1 MSSAFPERLKKPM
14 LAVMLAL
21 PLARSQES
29 ISSIRPLHK
38 IGLYLSWSSLDTNYA
53 RWYNLILMATPK
65 MIGVLG
71 GMGPAATADFYQKI
85 IRATPAKADQDHLK
99 VLIFS
104 NPQVPDRT
112 AAIRGEGP
120 DPLPVLVASAEVL
133 IQGGADFITIPCVTA
148 HQYYEALQQA
158 ISVPILH
165 LIGETVTAAVGE
177 YPAHRQL
184 GLLATTGT
192 LQSRLFEHYFEP
204 RGFTILRPDPAVQA
218 STVMEAI
225 YAVKHGEPLER
236 PRRLIREAAE
246 HLRAR
251 GAEAIIAGCTE
262 VPLILRES
270 DLTVPLID
278 PTWILA
284 QAAVRRALG
293 HDRPASVA
301 SQRCYKD
308 RG

>member
-1 MSSAFPERLKKPM
+1 
-14 LAVMLAL
+14 
-21 PLARSQES
+21 
-29 ISSIRPLHK
+29 
-38 IGLYLSWSSLDTNYA
+38 
-53 RWYNLILMATPK
+53 

-104 NPQVPDRT
+104 NPQIPDRT
-112 AAIRGEGP
+112 AAIQGQGP
-120 DPLPVLVASAEVL
+120 DPIPVLVASAEVL
-133 IQGGADFITIPCVTA
+133 IRGGADLITIPCVTA
-148 HQYYEALQQA
+148 HQFYDSVQQA

-165 LIGETVTAAVGE
+165 LIGETVTAVVSQHPGF
-177 YPAHRQL
+177 RRL

-192 LQSRLFEHYFEP
+192 LQARLFESYFEP
-204 RGFTILRPDPAVQA
+204 RGFTILTPAPAVQTSA
-218 STVMEAI
+218 VMEAI

-236 PRRLIREAAE
+236 PCRLIREAAE
-246 HLRAR
+246 HLSAH

-262 VPLILRES
+262 VPLMLQDG
-270 DLTVPLID
+270 DLSVPMID

-284 QAAVRRALG
+284 QAAVRYALG
-293 HDRPASVA
+293 QDRSLAAA

>member
-1 MSSAFPERLKKPM
+1 MPR
-14 LAVMLAL
+14 
-21 PLARSQES
+21 
-29 ISSIRPLHK
+29 
-38 IGLYLSWSSLDTNYA
+38 
-53 RWYNLILMATPK
+53 
-65 MIGVLG
+65 MIGILG

-85 IRATPAKADQDHLK
+85 IQATPAKTDQEHLK

-148 HQYYEALQQA
+148 HYFYDTLQRA
-158 ISVPILH
+158 VSVPILH
-165 LIGETVTAAVGE
+165 LIGETVTAVLAE
-177 YPAHRQL
+177 YSGLRRL

-192 LQSRLFEHYFEP
+192 LESRLFEGYFEP
-204 RGFTILRPDPAVQA
+204 RGFSILTPDPAVQA
-218 STVMEAI
+218 SAVMEAV
-225 YAVKHGEPLER
+225 YAIKHGEPLER
-236 PRRLIREAAE
+236 PRHLIRDAAE
-246 HLRAR
+246 HLRVR
-251 GAEAIIAGCTE
+251 GAQAIIAGCTE
-262 VPLILRES
+262 VPLVLQDG
-270 DLTVPLID
+270 DLPVPVID

-284 QAAVRRALG
+284 QAAVHRALDQ
-293 HDRPASVA
+293 DRPLAAA

>member
-1 MSSAFPERLKKPM
+1 MGSS
-14 LAVMLAL
+14 
-21 PLARSQES
+21 
-29 ISSIRPLHK
+29 
-38 IGLYLSWSSLDTNYA
+38 
-53 RWYNLILMATPK
+53 K

-120 DPLPVLVASAEVL
+120 DPLPILVAGAEVL
-133 IQGGADFITIPCVTA
+133 IQGGADLIAIPCVTA
-148 HQYYEALQQA
+148 HHYYEALQGA
-158 ISVPILH
+158 VGVPILH
-165 LIGETVTAAVGE
+165 MVGETVTAVVNEQPGL
-177 YPAHRQL
+177 RRL

-192 LQSRLFEHYFEP
+192 LQSRLFERYFEP
-204 RGFTILRPDPAVQA
+204 RGLTILRPDPAVQA
-218 STVMEAI
+218 SAVMEAI
-225 YAVKHGEPLER
+225 YAVKCGERLER
-236 PRRLIREAAE
+236 ARHLIREAAE
-246 HLRAR
+246 RLRAQ
-251 GAEAIIAGCTE
+251 GAEVILAGCTE
-262 VPLILRES
+262 VPLILQDGE
-270 DLTVPLID
+270 VPVPVID

-284 QAAVRRALG
+284 RAAVSHALAE
-293 HDRPASVA
+293 DLPPASA

>member
-1 MSSAFPERLKKPM
+1 M
-14 LAVMLAL
+14 
-21 PLARSQES
+21 
-29 ISSIRPLHK
+29 
-38 IGLYLSWSSLDTNYA
+38 
-53 RWYNLILMATPK
+53 PK

-120 DPLPVLVASAEVL
+120 DPFPILVASAEVL

-148 HQYYEALQQA
+148 HHYYPALQQA
-158 ISVPILH
+158 VSVPILH
-165 LIGETVTAAVGE
+165 LIGETVTAVVSE
-177 YPAHRQL
+177 HPALRRL

-192 LQSRLFEHYFEP
+192 LQCRLFEPYFEP
-204 RGFTILRPDPAVQA
+204 RGFTILTPDPAVQA
-218 STVMEAI
+218 ATVMRAI
-225 YAVKHGEPLER
+225 YAIKHGEALER

-246 HLRAR
+246 HLQAR

-262 VPLILRES
+262 VPLILQDG
-270 DLTVPLID
+270 DLPVPVID

-284 QAAVRRALG
+284 RAAVQRALDQ
-293 HDRPASVA
+293 DRPSTAA

>member
-1 MSSAFPERLKKPM
+1 M
-14 LAVMLAL
+14 
-21 PLARSQES
+21 
-29 ISSIRPLHK
+29 
-38 IGLYLSWSSLDTNYA
+38 
-53 RWYNLILMATPK
+53 PK

-85 IRATPAKADQDHLK
+85 IRATPAKVDQDHPK

-120 DPLPVLVASAEVL
+120 DPLPVLVAGAEVL
-133 IQGGADFITIPCVTA
+133 VQGGVDFITIPCVTA
-148 HQYYEALQQA
+148 HYYYEPLQRA
-158 ISVPILH
+158 VSVPILH
-165 LIGETVTAAVGE
+165 LIGEAVTAVVNE
-177 YPAHRQL
+177 YPGLHRM

-192 LQSRLFEHYFEP
+192 LQSRLFEPFFEP
-204 RGFTILRPDPAVQA
+204 RGFTIVTPDPAVQT
-218 STVMEAI
+218 SSVMEAI

-246 HLRAR
+246 HLQAR

-262 VPLILRES
+262 VPLVLQDG
-270 DLTVPLID
+270 DLSVPVID

-284 QAAVRRALG
+284 QAAVRRAL
-293 HDRPASVA
+293 DQERPLAAA